1 MKLLRA
7 STSTGNSLSTSASG
21 SPSASWRER
30 LSSALTWHIVGCA
43 ALAVVVLILA
53 VRLGLDWAATND
65 RSSTALEQKQIQLRA
80 LERQTK
86 PLEGLDDRVE
96 ESRKQ
101 IATFYAKRI
110 PANYSSILRTIG
122 DLGVKSGIRLSSV
135 QYTQGQTGAD
145 LTEITMDAG
154 IAGAYPQIMRFVNSL
169 ETDQTFFIVR
179 GMALT
184 GQQGGLVNLRLRVS
198 TWLRPAD
205 ANASGLPPT
214 PPDELPSNSAQAS
227 KPAKEVD

>member
-1 MKLLRA
+1 MKILRP
-7 STSTGNSLSTSASG
+7 STSPAISSSS
-21 SPSASWRER
+21 SQSVPWRER
-30 LSSALTWHIVGCA
+30 LTSALTWHIVACA
-43 ALAVVVLILA
+43 GLAVLVLVLA
-53 VRLGLDWAATND
+53 IRLGMDWAATND

-80 LERQTK
+80 LERQTA
-86 PLEGLDDRVE
+86 PLEGLDQRVE

-101 IATFYAKRI
+101 IGVFYSKRI

-122 DLGVKSGIRLSSV
+122 DLGVKSGVRLSSV
-135 QYTQGQTGAD
+135 QYTQGPSGAD

-154 IAGAYPQIMRFVNSL
+154 IAGAYPQIMHFVNSL
-169 ETDQTFFIVR
+169 ESDQTFFIVR

-205 ANASGLPPT
+205 ADSSGLPQT
-214 PPDELPSNSAQAS
+214 PPDEQLPDSALTS

>member
-1 MKLLRA
+1 MNLLPDSTSPSA
-7 STSTGNSLSTSASG
+7 STSG
-21 SPSASWRER
+21 SPSTSWRER
-30 LSSALTWHIVGCA
+30 LTSALTWHIVACA
-43 ALAVVVLILA
+43 ALAVVVLVLA
-53 VRLGLDWAATND
+53 IRLGMDWAATND

-86 PLEGLDDRVE
+86 PLEGLDQRVDV
-96 ESRKQ
+96 SRKQ

-169 ETDQTFFIVR
+169 ESDQTFFIVR

-205 ANASGLPPT
+205 ASASGIPRT
-214 PPDELPSNSAQAS
+214 PPDELPSNSAPAS
-227 KPAKEVD
+227 KSAKEID